1 MAPKVRITKEEIVE
15 GAIELVRQGGELALN
30 ARNLATAL
38 NCSTQ
43 PIFSNFT
50 SMEELRMVVI
60 TQIDQL
66 CNQYIKREVE
76 SGVYPAY
83 KASGMAYI
91 RFAKEEG
98 ELFKLLYMRDRSQEA
113 ESKEME
119 LGDEMESIL
128 QDSTGLSGAEAE
140 FFHLEMWAFVHGI
153 ATMFA
158 TGFLNL
164 DWAVVSKMLTDVYQ
178 GLKQQLGMECEE
190 NGCH

>member
-30 ARNLATAL
+30 ARNLAAAL

-43 PIFSNFT
+43 PIFSNFS

-98 ELFKLLYMRDRSQEA
+98 ELFRLLYMRDRSQEA
-113 ESKEME
+113 GSKEME

-164 DWAVVSKMLTDVYQ
+164 DWELVSKMLTDAYLGVKTQ
-178 GLKQQLGMECEE
+178 FGMEC
-190 NGCH
+190 